1 MLDLVDIVDQDE
13 VWVACLDTAENPALV
28 VPNCASQLFVR
39 LELVEWV
46 GIKGQIEESF
56 RIVASLDA
64 MVNEL
69 VEERGF
75 PDATPSDETE
85 KRLVL
90 KLAAGLVGA
99 GEMIEVALLSCWE

>member
-1 MLDLVDIVDQDE
+1 VVCFD
-13 VWVACLDTAENPALV
+13 AAENPALV

-39 LELVEWV
+39 LELVERIGV
-46 GIKGQIEESF
+46 EGKIEESF

-75 PDATPSDETE
+75 ADPPPSNEAE

-90 KLAAGLVGA
+90 ELAAGLVGT
-99 GEMIEVALLSCWE
+99 GEMIEIALLPCRE

>member
-1 MLDLVDIVDQDE
+1 VV
-13 VWVACLDTAENPALV
+13 CLDTAENPALV
-28 VPNCASQLFVR
+28 VPDCALQLFVR
-39 LELVEWV
+39 LELVERISV
-46 GIKGQIEESF
+46 KGKIEESF

-75 PDATPSDETE
+75 PDASPSNEAK

-90 KLAAGLVGA
+90 ELAAGLVGT
-99 GEMIEVALLSCWE
+99 GEMVEVALLSCRE